1 MATVS
6 ARSAQAVDPKNEEG
20 VLLESLGMLVSSSP
34 LEKAP
39 PKRKS
44 RISKSAITAAAKA
57 VHLHPDRLEAWSSLA
72 GLIGDLLVFI
82 FVLFG
87 CSL

>member
-1 MATVS
+1 MATVA

-34 LEKAP
+34 LDKAP
-39 PKRKS
+39 SKRKS
-44 RISKSAITAAAKA
+44 RISKSPITAAAKA

-72 GLIGDLLVFI
+72 GRLNG
-82 FVLFG
+82 
-87 CSL
+87 